1 METTGQPGPTTMPST
16 RQRLRRRPDRLD
28 EHPTV
33 DPGLPRPCCC
43 PCSSRRSVSQI
54 TVIGTG
60 GAQLLALTALVALL
74 AVAARVTGTFGVARW
89 TSLER
94 HEVRTICAL
103 VCARGATE
111 LVMPNVG
118 ANLRLL
124 PAALYTP
131 AVLMALITTVLS
143 SVLTRSS
150 RLNSDRAERVPAS
163 QPAQARC

>member
-1 METTGQPGPTTMPST
+1 
-16 RQRLRRRPDRLD
+16 
-28 EHPTV
+28 V
-33 DPGLPRPCCC
+33 
-43 PCSSRRSVSQI
+43 
-54 TVIGTG
+54 
-60 GAQLLALTALVALL
+60 LALTALVALL

-143 SVLTRSS
+143 SVLDPVEPAEQRQGRTCAGEPAGTGTVLTHNLAGRSPTRTPMPPSS
-150 RLNSDRAERVPAS
+150 ATPNGTT
-163 QPAQARC
+163 